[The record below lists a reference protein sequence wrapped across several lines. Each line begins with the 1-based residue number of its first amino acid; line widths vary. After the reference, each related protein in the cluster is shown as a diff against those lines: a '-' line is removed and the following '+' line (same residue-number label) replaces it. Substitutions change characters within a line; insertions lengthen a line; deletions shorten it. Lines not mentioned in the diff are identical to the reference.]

1 VRVCDRGGDDDSRT
15 VYAETKRM
23 QCRHQPAHRA
33 LKPRSHH
40 IRYDM
45 GYLRH
50 YDSQLNLTQGAEEQ
64 KSDKIK

>member
-1 VRVCDRGGDDDSRT
+1 
-15 VYAETKRM
+15 
-23 QCRHQPAHRA
+23 
-33 LKPRSHH
+33 
-40 IRYDM
+40 M